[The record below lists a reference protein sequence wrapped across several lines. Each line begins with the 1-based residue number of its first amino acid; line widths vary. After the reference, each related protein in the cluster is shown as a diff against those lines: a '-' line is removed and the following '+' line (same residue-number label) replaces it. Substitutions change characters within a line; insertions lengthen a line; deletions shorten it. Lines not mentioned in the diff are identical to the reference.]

1 MLALSVLLEDTA
13 RRHPDRDAV
22 VLGDTRIDYK
32 TLDTK
37 ANQVANLL
45 VARGIKPG
53 DKVALSCPN
62 LPQFPAVYYAI
73 LKTGAVVVPLNVLL
87 KGREIAYHL
96 EDSDAKA
103 YVCFEGTPQLP
114 MAAEGWSGFHQ
125 AEGCETFLLIT
136 ATPGADSPIDGAET
150 LHSAP
155 PSCRGVVSSGSA
167 DHGALRLNSS

>member
-1 MLALSVLLEDTA
+1 MLNLSVLLEDTA

-22 VLGDTRIDYK
+22 VLGDVRLDYQ
-32 TLDTK
+32 TLNAM

-45 VARGIKPG
+45 VSRGIKPG

-87 KGREIAYHL
+87 KGREVAYHL

-103 YVCFEGTPQLP
+103 YVCFEGTPELP
-114 MAAEGWSGFHQ
+114 MGCGGLGRLQ
-125 AEGCETFLLIT
+125 PGRGCETFFLDHRHARGRL
-136 ATPGADSPIDGAET
+136 AHRGRRDAALGRGRPAHDVRDGRD
-150 LHSAP
+150 
-155 PSCRGVVSSGSA
+155 RG
-167 DHGALRLNSS
+167 DRHRR